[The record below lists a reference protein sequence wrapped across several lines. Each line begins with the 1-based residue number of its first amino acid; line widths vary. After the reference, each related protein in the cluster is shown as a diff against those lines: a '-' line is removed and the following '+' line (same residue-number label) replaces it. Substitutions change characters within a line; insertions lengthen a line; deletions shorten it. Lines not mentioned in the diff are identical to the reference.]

1 MIHLLSQ
8 LNIVN
13 GRLNTT
19 DNLKKSID
27 SFLALLISSP
37 RYRCVADRE
46 FGFVFNNLRFEIF
59 NENEGVV
66 YDSTTE
72 NDAKILP
79 TGDSSLYELK
89 ISGSSKNLNTFA
101 SELKDAIT
109 KYEKRLTDVA
119 VSMTYI
125 REERRIYIS
134 VKGVIPSTMERYQF
148 TTTINIWN

>member
-1 MIHLLSQ
+1 
-8 LNIVN
+8 
-13 GRLNTT
+13 
-19 DNLKKSID
+19 
-27 SFLALLISSP
+27 
-37 RYRCVADRE
+37 
-46 FGFVFNNLRFEIF
+46 
-59 NENEGVV
+59 
-66 YDSTTE
+66 
-72 NDAKILP
+72 LP

>member
-8 LNIVN
+8 LKIVH

-19 DNLKKSID
+19 DNLKRSID

-37 RYRCVADRE
+37 RYRCVVDRD

-72 NDAKILP
+72 NDTKILP
-79 TGDSSLYELK
+79 TTDTSLYELK

-125 REERRIYIS
+125 REERRIYVS
-134 VKGVIPSTMERYQF
+134 VKGVIPSTMERYQY